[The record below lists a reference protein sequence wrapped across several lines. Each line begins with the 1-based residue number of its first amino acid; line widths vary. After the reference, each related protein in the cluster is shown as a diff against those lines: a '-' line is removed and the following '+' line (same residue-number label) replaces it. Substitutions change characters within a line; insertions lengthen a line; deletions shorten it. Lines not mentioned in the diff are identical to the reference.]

1 MMIEMIRTQ
10 SVKKLPSQKFRREG
24 KCERKPSGCPFAF
37 HHLPQRQNCKII
49 IQNSILQFWNQL
61 GEKAQR
67 DFFDKLKNYRRD
79 ETKKIGM
86 LTSGGDCQGLN
97 AALRGV
103 AKALYQEF
111 GTAVTIYGIRDGYR
125 GLIEGDYHPMEPQDF
140 SDILTRGGTI
150 LGTSRQPFK
159 TMQQAEENEATK
171 LEKML
176 DTCRRARFDC
186 LVILGGNGTHKTA
199 NLLSEHGIPVVTLP
213 KTIDN
218 DLWGTQVTFG
228 FQSAMNIAV
237 EVIDSIHSTAFS
249 HSRVFIVEIM
259 GHKAGWLTLHA
270 GIASGADVIVIPEI
284 PYDARAIAAAIQQ
297 RAREGKRFSIVA
309 VAEGAISR
317 EEAAMSKK
325 DFKAARAAMPY
336 PSISYR
342 LADELQK
349 ITSQEIRVT
358 IPGHF
363 QRGGAPCAAD
373 RLLCT
378 RLGVAAAE
386 LIREGKFGNMVAVQ
400 NDRIVPVPLKEVA
413 GRLKTV
419 PVDGELVRAARELGL
434 CMGD

>member
-1 MMIEMIRTQ
+1 M
-10 SVKKLPSQKFRREG
+10 
-24 KCERKPSGCPFAF
+24 
-37 HHLPQRQNCKII
+37 
-49 IQNSILQFWNQL
+49 
-61 GEKAQR
+61 
-67 DFFDKLKNYRRD
+67 
-79 ETKKIGM
+79 
-86 LTSGGDCQGLN
+86 
-97 AALRGV
+97 
-103 AKALYQEF
+103 
-111 GTAVTIYGIRDGYR
+111 
-125 GLIEGDYHPMEPQDF
+125 
-140 SDILTRGGTI
+140 
-150 LGTSRQPFK
+150 
-159 TMQQAEENEATK
+159 
-171 LEKML
+171 
-176 DTCRRARFDC
+176 
-186 LVILGGNGTHKTA
+186 
-199 NLLSEHGIPVVTLP
+199 TLP

-270 GIASGADVIVIPEI
+270 GIASGADVIVIPES

-325 DFKAARAAMPY
+325 DFKAARAAMPF

>member
-1 MMIEMIRTQ
+1 M
-10 SVKKLPSQKFRREG
+10 
-24 KCERKPSGCPFAF
+24 
-37 HHLPQRQNCKII
+37 
-49 IQNSILQFWNQL
+49 
-61 GEKAQR
+61 
-67 DFFDKLKNYRRD
+67 
-79 ETKKIGM
+79 KIGM

-171 LEKML
+171 LEIML

-259 GHKAGWLTLHA
+259 GHKAGWESTCLTSMGSQVRALLFPPLSGPVVQSVSTPACHA
-270 GIASGADVIVIPEI
+270 GG
-284 PYDARAIAAAIQQ
+284 R
-297 RAREGKRFSIVA
+297 RFESV
-309 VAEGAISR
+309 
-317 EEAAMSKK
+317 
-325 DFKAARAAMPY
+325 
-336 PSISYR
+336 
-342 LADELQK
+342 
-349 ITSQEIRVT
+349 
-358 IPGHF
+358 PGRHF
-363 QRGGAPCAAD
+363 
-373 RLLCT
+373 
-378 RLGVAAAE
+378 
-386 LIREGKFGNMVAVQ
+386 
-400 NDRIVPVPLKEVA
+400 
-413 GRLKTV
+413 
-419 PVDGELVRAARELGL
+419 
-434 CMGD
+434 